1 MLHLPR
7 AERRPVSFAAVAAV
21 ALPALAA
28 AALLP
33 AAAHAQAAAEG
44 AIGTTKVIKSMP
56 PAVQTKAWTVREFGD
71 ARIGSVFE
79 DGESGK
85 LFTVVSQSG
94 KAVTFVISQGDEQEI
109 FELPLIWS
117 GGQKSGETFRTGD
130 SYGILLEDGRLQ
142 MYVRAMKGK

>member
-1 MLHLPR
+1 MLLSLRAPR
-7 AERRPVSFAAVAAV
+7 RLS
-21 ALPALAA
+21 ALAA
-28 AALLP
+28 LAI
-33 AAAHAQAAAEG
+33 AAATLAPTDAGAQAAAEG

-71 ARIGSVFE
+71 AKLGSVFE

-85 LFTVVSQSG
+85 LFTVVSQTG
-94 KAVTFVISQGDEQEI
+94 QAVTFVISQGDEQEI